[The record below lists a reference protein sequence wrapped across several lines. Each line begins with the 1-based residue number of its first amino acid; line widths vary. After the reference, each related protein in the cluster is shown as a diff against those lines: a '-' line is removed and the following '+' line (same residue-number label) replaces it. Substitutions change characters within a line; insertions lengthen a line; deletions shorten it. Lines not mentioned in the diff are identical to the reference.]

1 MLDIDEAN
9 LSPVLWP
16 SFSGTGCVLKSSCI
30 IIKPVSTDRS
40 QLMAKKISALYNN
53 LLFCWLVYFLSLMPL
68 RSFAWND
75 E

>member
-16 SFSGTGCVLKSSCI
+16 SFSGTGRVLKSSCI

-40 QLMAKKISALYNN
+40 QLMAKKNICFIQQFAL
-53 LLFCWLVYFLSLMPL
+53 LLVGLFCQPH
-68 RSFAWND
+68 AT
-75 E
+75 